1 MIGTKEV
8 RMNKDVKI
16 VIPTFN
22 RVDLLEKTI
31 ESALKQ
37 TYPCDVI
44 VCDHGSRDS
53 TPEMMKKYEG
63 KVKYIRKEIDHGISF
78 CWLDGII
85 NADTEFVHLHLDDDL
100 MMPDYIEKSMY
111 MKDKEVGMVFSDAI
125 LKNYATGQEYPNC
138 LGIAHKFG
146 TGIISADMLEKEIFD
161 NSLMLSPAVCLYR
174 KKDMI
179 DALYPGSLP
188 IDFGGEYKGVGPD
201 HFMTLLVLLRY
212 KKVASLGENL
222 AVFGAHEGSITID
235 AKASKEKAQKIQ
247 NAYDAIKKY
256 YLVLKNAKEHGKIE
270 YNTSKKSIDFLWHIQ
285 KKKKSNKQKYY
296 FWGINFFTI
305 KEKKM
310 KRKYYIFGLPVFVK
324 GIKNDRL

>member
-1 MIGTKEV
+1 
-8 RMNKDVKI
+8 MNKDVTI

-44 VCDHGSRDS
+44 VCDHGSQDS
-53 TPEMMKKYEG
+53 TPEMMEKYEG
-63 KVKYIRKEIDHGISF
+63 KVKYIRKEVDHGISF

-100 MMPDYIEKSMY
+100 MMPDYIEKSMKY
-111 MKDKEVGMVFSDAI
+111 MRDKEVGMVFSDAI

-138 LGIAHKFG
+138 LDIAHKFG
-146 TGIISADMLEKEIFD
+146 TGIIAAGQLEKEILE

-212 KKVASLGENL
+212 KKVAALGESL
-222 AVFGAHEGSITID
+222 AIFGAHDGSITID
-235 AKASKEKAQKIQ
+235 AHANKEKAQKIQ
-247 NAYDAIKKY
+247 SAYNAIRKY
-256 YLVLKNAKEHGKIE
+256 YLVLKNARECGHIWNDK
-270 YNTSKKSIDFLWHIQ
+270 SKKNLDFLWSVQ
-285 KKKKSNKQKYY
+285 KKKKGNKQKYY
-296 FWGINFFTI
+296 FLGVNFFTI
-305 KEKKM
+305 KDKKV
-310 KRKYYIFGLPVFVK
+310 KRKYYILGIPFFVK
-324 GIKNDRL
+324 RIKK